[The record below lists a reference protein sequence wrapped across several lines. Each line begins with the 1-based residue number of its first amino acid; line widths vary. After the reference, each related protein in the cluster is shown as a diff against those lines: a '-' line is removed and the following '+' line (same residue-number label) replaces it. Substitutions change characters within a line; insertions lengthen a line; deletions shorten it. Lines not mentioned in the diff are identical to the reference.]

1 MSPAPKALTCSG
13 RSEINVT
20 RKSRFEAVRAM
31 TWKGRSE
38 VLDWWWS
45 LNLEHLEH
53 LGGQATAKP
62 PSISKFRRLGTVQ

>member
-31 TWKGRSE
+31 TWKERSE
-38 VLDWWWS
+38 VLVFEKLETWS
-45 LNLEHLEH
+45 
-53 LGGQATAKP
+53 
-62 PSISKFRRLGTVQ
+62 I

>member
-31 TWKGRSE
+31 TWKEQSE
-38 VLDWWWS
+38 VLALKSSKVGVLRGTW
-45 LNLEHLEH
+45 
-53 LGGQATAKP
+53 GAKP
-62 PSISKFRRLGTVQ
+62 LPSPHR